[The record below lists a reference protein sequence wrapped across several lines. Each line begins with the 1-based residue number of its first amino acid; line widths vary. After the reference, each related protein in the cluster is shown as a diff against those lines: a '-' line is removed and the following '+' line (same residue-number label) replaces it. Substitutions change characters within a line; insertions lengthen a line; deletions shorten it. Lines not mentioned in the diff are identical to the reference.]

1 MKKKN
6 ILLIIISIIILIL
19 AATIGLAIIKKIN
32 KNKIDYQI
40 ESVTEY
46 KYFVMKSNQKF
57 GVIDETG
64 KIIIDASYD
73 KIEIPNPSKDVFIC
87 YKNEKGIAINS
98 NNQQLFAEYNSIE
111 PINLNNIVTD
121 LPYEK
126 TVLKSEKS
134 GQYGL
139 IDFSGNEILSTEY
152 ESIEGFTGIEGI
164 LQIKKNDKVGVAN
177 IKGTILIKPEYD
189 VVLGDNYYKE
199 ESDNI
204 HQQGFIVGE
213 KKDDGYKYGYVN
225 YKGKLKVKL
234 EYNDISRI
242 TDIPSKEGTYLIAAR
257 NGQYGVIKDKKN
269 IINNEYQS
277 IEYDNTNRVFIIEK
291 GKNYGVADI
300 SGNLIIPIENTN
312 IKSKGLYIYVE
323 KNNIR
328 EVYDASGNKANI
340 DYNQTIMPTSND
352 NYKITIVSK
361 ESGNYYGVL
370 DINNKQIIDSEY
382 LYIEYAFNNY
392 FIACGQNGKLGVL
405 NSEGKTVID
414 LKYDLVQKVQG
425 KNIIQTLLTNTN
437 TTEIY
442 SEKMNKI
449 FEMQNATLENKEN
462 YIKLY
467 SNKEIKYFN
476 NEGESINASQIF
488 TNNKIFA
495 ATKNGKWGYVDSN
508 GKTIIDYEYE
518 FANELNEYKYAAIK
532 KDGKWGAIDE
542 NGKIIVEPKYEL
554 NDKYSNIEFIGE
566 YIKDNDSFGID
577 YYTKEK

>member
-1 MKKKN
+1 MKKST
-6 ILLIIISIIILIL
+6 IIFFIILIIL
-19 AATIGLAIIKKIN
+19 GVIIGYTIINKIN
-32 KNKIDYQI
+32 ENKRNYQI
-40 ESVTEY
+40 EEVTEH
-46 KYFVMKSNQKF
+46 KFFVMKSNQKF
-57 GVIDETG
+57 GVIDATG
-64 KIIIDASYD
+64 KTIIDASYD
-73 KIEIPNPSKDVFIC
+73 KVEIPNPSKDVFIC
-87 YKNEKGIAINS
+87 YKNGKGLAINS

-111 PINLNNIVTD
+111 PINLNNIATD

-126 TVLKSEKS
+126 SVLKSEKN

-139 IDFSGNEILSTEY
+139 VDFSGNKILNTEY
-152 ESIEGFTGIEGI
+152 ESIEGFSGIEGL
-164 LQIKKNDKVGVAN
+164 LQIQKNDKTGVAN

-189 VVLGDNYYKE
+189 IILGDNYYKE
-199 ESDNI
+199 ETDNI
-204 HQQGFIVGE
+204 QQGFIVGE
-213 KKDDGYKYGYVN
+213 KSEDGYKYGYVN

-242 TDIPSKEGTYLIAAR
+242 TDISSEEGVYLIAAK
-257 NGQYGVIKDKKN
+257 NGQYGIIKNKKN

-277 IEYDNTNRVFIIEK
+277 IDYDNTNKIFIIEK

-300 SGNLIIPIENTN
+300 SGNIIIPIENTS
-312 IKSKGLYIYVE
+312 IKSKGIYIYVE

-328 EVYDASGNKANI
+328 EVYDASGNKVNV

-361 ESGNYYGVL
+361 ESGNYYGV
-370 DINNKQIIDSEY
+370 INANNKQIIDSEY
-382 LYIEYAFNNY
+382 LYIEYAFDNY

-405 NSEGKTVID
+405 DDNGKTVIE
-414 LKYDLVQKVQG
+414 LQYDLVQKVQG

-442 SEKMNKI
+442 SEKMEKI

-462 YIKLY
+462 FIKLY
-467 SNKEIKYFN
+467 SDKEIKYFN
-476 NEGESINASQIF
+476 NEGESINFSQIF
-488 TNNKIFA
+488 TDNKIFA
-495 ATKNGKWGYVDSN
+495 DAKNGKWGYIDAK

-518 FANELNEYKYAAIK
+518 FANELNEYKYAAVK

-554 NDKYSNIEFIGE
+554 NDNYSKVEFIGE
-566 YIKDNDSFGID
+566 YIKTNDSFGID